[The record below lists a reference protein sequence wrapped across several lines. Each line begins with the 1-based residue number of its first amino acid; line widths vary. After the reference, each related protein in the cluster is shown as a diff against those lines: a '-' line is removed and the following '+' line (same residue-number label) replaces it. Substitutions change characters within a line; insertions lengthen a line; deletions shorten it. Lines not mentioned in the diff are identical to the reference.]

1 MRFKNTFAAAS
12 LTLATSSAVFATEA
26 EIEAARAQWM
36 ELFSAGDGAAVAAQ
50 SFTEDAVLMPPDR
63 APVEGRDAIAA
74 FWQGAFDAG
83 VTGLTLETI
92 SIDVI
97 GDTGIVTGYWTVTVP
112 ADGGGT
118 TEISG
123 KELLIYEKQTDGTW
137 RASHD
142 IWNNGK

>member
-1 MRFKNTFAAAS
+1 MRFQRIIAAAS
-12 LTLATSSAVFATEA
+12 LTLLTSSAVFATEA

-36 ELFSAGDGAAVAAQ
+36 DLFSAGDGAAVAAQ

-97 GDTGIVTGYWTVTVP
+97 GDTGIVTGFWTVTVP
-112 ADGGGT
+112 KDGGGT
-118 TEISG
+118 MEVGG
-123 KELLIYEKQTDGTW
+123 KELLIYEKQDDGVW